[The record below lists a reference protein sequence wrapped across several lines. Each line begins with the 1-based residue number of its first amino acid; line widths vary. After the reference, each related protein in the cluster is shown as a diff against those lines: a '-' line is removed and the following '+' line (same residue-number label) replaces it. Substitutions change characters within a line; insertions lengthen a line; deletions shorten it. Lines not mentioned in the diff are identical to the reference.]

1 MSTIAAA
8 LAEALLPASA
18 TARLDAELLLAH
30 VLGKTRSY
38 LRTWPEK
45 TLDEAQAQAFE
56 RLIERRREG
65 EPIAYLIGR
74 QGFWTLDLEV
84 APDTLIP
91 RPDTELLV
99 ETALSLRPDTPGKVL
114 DLGTGTG
121 AIALALAVERRHWQ
135 LTGVDRMPGAV
146 ALAERNRCQ
155 HAVENAR
162 FLCSNWFSALSG
174 ERFELIVSNPPY
186 IAKDDHHLAEGDVRY
201 EPRSALVAGDD
212 GLDDIRLIV
221 RQAPAYLQPGGWL
234 LLEHGFDQAEDVAA
248 LLVAQGFQQV
258 SSRRDLAGHPR
269 ITVGSYPR

>member
-8 LAEALLPASA
+8 LAEAQLPASA
-18 TARLDAELLLAH
+18 TARLDAEILLSH

-45 TLDEAQAQAFE
+45 TLDGAQALAFE

-65 EPIAYLIGR
+65 EPIAYLIGH

-146 ALAERNRCQ
+146 SLAERNRCQ
-155 HAVENAR
+155 HAVKNAR
-162 FLCSNWFSALSG
+162 FLCSDWFSALAG

-186 IAKDDHHLAEGDVRY
+186 IAKDDHHLDEGDVRY

-221 RQAPAYLQPGGWL
+221 GQAPAYLQPGGWL

-248 LLVAQGFQQV
+248 LLVAQGFQQI

-269 ITVGSYPR
+269 ITLGSYPL